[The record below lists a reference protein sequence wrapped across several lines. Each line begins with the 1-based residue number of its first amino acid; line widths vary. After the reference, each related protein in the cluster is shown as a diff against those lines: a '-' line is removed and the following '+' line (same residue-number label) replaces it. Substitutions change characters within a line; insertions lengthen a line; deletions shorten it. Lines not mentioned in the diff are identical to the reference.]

1 MHKLYI
7 LLPLLL
13 IFFSCSV
20 DTKNS
25 NNQTLNNK
33 IDSLFNSKINK
44 NEPGAAIA
52 IAYNNEVLIKKGFGL
67 RNIEA
72 NQPITPTTNMRIAS
86 VSKQFTALCIL
97 DLIDKK
103 KLKLT
108 DSLTN
113 FWHFPVF
120 NNITV
125 LHLLN
130 HTSGLAR
137 FENSFEENWDRS
149 NIVKNKDVL
158 NWLIQS
164 NPEPLFKP
172 GISWDYSNTAYL
184 VLANL
189 VEKVS
194 GQEFSSYAKENV
206 FNKVG
211 MKNTNFYNLAHPIT
225 INERAYCYEK
235 DSLENWQKVDG
246 YFMNG
251 IMGDGA
257 VYTNLNDYLKY
268 DQDLRNNSI
277 LSENR
282 QKTIFKP
289 SSIVRKDWPE
299 NTPFVNRY
307 PFFKNKEVG
316 YAMGWF
322 VTDKIAMHSGGW
334 HGTRTTVIRH
344 LDKPL
349 TIVLFMNS
357 NANVREL
364 IIETYEIIEEY
375 LKSRG

>member
-1 MHKLYI
+1 MQKLYI

-13 IFFSCSV
+13 IFFNCTV
-20 DTKNS
+20 DRKK
-25 NNQTLNNK
+25 LNKQSLDYK
-33 IDSLFNSKINK
+33 IDSLFNSKINE

-52 IAYNNEVLIKKGFGL
+52 IAYNNKVLFKKGFGL
-67 RNIEA
+67 RNIET
-72 NQPITPTTNMRIAS
+72 NQPITPATNMRIAS

-108 DSLTN
+108 DSISK
-113 FWHFPVF
+113 FWNHPVF
-120 NNITV
+120 QNITV
-125 LHLLN
+125 QHLIN

-137 FENSFEENWDRS
+137 FETYFEEKWDRS
-149 NIVKNKDVL
+149 NIVENKDVL

-172 GISWDYSNTAYL
+172 GSSWDYSNTAYL
-184 VLANL
+184 VLASL

-194 GQEFSSYAKENV
+194 GQEFSSYAKDNV
-206 FNKVG
+206 FNKAI
-211 MKNTNFYNLAHPIT
+211 MKNTNFYNLAHPIE
-225 INERAYCYEK
+225 IKEKAYCYEK

-268 DQDLRNNSI
+268 DQAIRNNSI
-277 LSENR
+277 LSEKR
-282 QKTIFKP
+282 QKLIFKP

-299 NTPFVNRY
+299 SNPFVNRY

-334 HGTRTTVIRH
+334 YGTRTTVIHH
-344 LDKPL
+344 LEKPL

-364 IIETYEIIEEY
+364 IIETYEIAEKY
-375 LKSRG
+375 